1 MDNTRKMN
9 IRIITTILGSLPDN
23 TLVFSDKLPLTMS
36 SKDGNKFEGN
46 FDRMALEC
54 ADNGNCTVW
63 FDELG
68 EKGIDNT
75 YTINDFDDSEIEK
88 VVKTAFDENIVDA
101 VYQYLKFYDDNNN
114 TAPSFALC
122 YIKFKDEPD
131 GDYFYIIKLSNDV
144 VSDTEDDKVGYYC
157 GNGFNELLSL
167 FKEDN
172 KQDFRVFGGQWL
184 FDGSMGYL
192 SETKRQECNREIL
205 KILEEVIK
213 KYPDFRFGQIL
224 WFLGINGRDDKDR
237 LRDIFYEEPDVTLRN
252 ICSTVKGN
260 HLSYE
265 TVDYLV
271 KYNKF
276 VNGEEKIQ

>member
-23 TLVFSDKLPLTMS
+23 TLVFSNKLPLTMS

-54 ADNGNCTVW
+54 DDNGNCTVW

-101 VYQYLKFYDDNNN
+101 VYQYLKFCDDNNN
-114 TAPSFALC
+114 TTPSFALC
-122 YIKFKDEPD
+122 NIKFNDEPN
-131 GDYFYIIKLSNDV
+131 GDYFYVIKLSNDV
-144 VSDTEDDKVGYYC
+144 VHDIEDDKVGYYC
-157 GNGFNELLSL
+157 GDGLNELLSL

-172 KQDFRVFGGQWL
+172 KQDFRVFGVSGY
-184 FDGSMGYL
+184 SM
-192 SETKRQECNREIL
+192 
-205 KILEEVIK
+205 EV
-213 KYPDFRFGQIL
+213 
-224 WFLGINGRDDKDR
+224 W
-237 LRDIFYEEPDVTLRN
+237 DI
-252 ICSTVKGN
+252 
-260 HLSYE
+260 
-265 TVDYLV
+265 
-271 KYNKF
+271 
-276 VNGEEKIQ
+276 